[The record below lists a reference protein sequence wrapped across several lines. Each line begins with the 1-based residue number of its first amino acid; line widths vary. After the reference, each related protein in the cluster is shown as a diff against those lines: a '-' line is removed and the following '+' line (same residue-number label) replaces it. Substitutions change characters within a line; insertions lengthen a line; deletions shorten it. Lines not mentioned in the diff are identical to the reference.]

1 MVGVFKAMK
10 YPNEIRDNKQ
20 RSVRKNANEVQK
32 HDIPLRPSG
41 ILFYV
46 LRISSEWGLLGRN
59 TRSAIRGT
67 SSHPNLGEEFD
78 SARK

>member
-1 MVGVFKAMK
+1 MPAYDAVLIDKDWRAQK
-10 YPNEIRDNKQ
+10 CT
-20 RSVRKNANEVQK
+20 RSTQY
-32 HDIPLRPSG
+32 DIPLRPAG

-67 SSHPNLGEEFD
+67 SSHPNLGEELIKNYEF
-78 SARK
+78 